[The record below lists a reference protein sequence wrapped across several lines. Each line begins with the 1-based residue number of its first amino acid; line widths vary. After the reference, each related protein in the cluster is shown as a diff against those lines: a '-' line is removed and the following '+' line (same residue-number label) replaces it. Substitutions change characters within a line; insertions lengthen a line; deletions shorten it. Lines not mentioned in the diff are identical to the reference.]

1 MKFLETL
8 NKIANWL
15 LLAAVISLIYFLLIF
30 DTKVVYKKAYEDGY
44 KQACQDF
51 YDGKLKY
58 EPVSTITWEKKQ

>member
-15 LLAAVISLIYFLLIF
+15 LFAAVISLIYFLFIF

-51 YDGKLKY
+51 YEGKLKY
-58 EPVSTITWEKKQ
+58 EPVSTVTWEKK